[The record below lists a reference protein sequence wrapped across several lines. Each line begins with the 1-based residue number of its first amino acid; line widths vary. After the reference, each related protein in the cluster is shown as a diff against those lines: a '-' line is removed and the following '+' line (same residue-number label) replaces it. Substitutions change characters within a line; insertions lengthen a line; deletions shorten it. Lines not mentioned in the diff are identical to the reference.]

1 MEGKQGGGGGGG
13 GGIGVTETWLKK
25 HTLLYKGATRHP
37 FILSIRDGTL
47 DLSAFKQWLGQDY
60 IFVRNFVP
68 FVANVLQKAS
78 KASDDKD
85 GDVEVVL
92 GGIASLSDE
101 LTWFKNEASKWDVML
116 HGVAPQKTNQD
127 YCRFLE
133 SLMSAEVEYAVA
145 VTAFW
150 AIETV
155 YQKSFAFCLEDGS
168 QTPAELLDT
177 CQRWGNEGFGQ
188 YCQTLQ
194 GIANRCLE
202 KATDDIRSKAEATF
216 ISVLE
221 YEIEFWNMSQGR
233 D

>member
-1 MEGKQGGGGGGG
+1 MVVVGRRSEKE
-13 GGIGVTETWLKK
+13 ETVEKK

-37 FILSIRDGTL
+37 FILSIRDGTV
-47 DLSAFKQWLGQDY
+47 DLSSFKRWLGQDY
-60 IFVRNFVP
+60 LFVRNLVP
-68 FVANVLQKAS
+68 FVADVLQKSS
-78 KASDDKD
+78 KDDKD
-85 GDVEVVL
+85 GDMEVVL
-92 GGIASLSDE
+92 GGITSLSDE

-116 HGVAPQKTNQD
+116 HGIAPQKTNQD

-133 SLMSAEVEYAVA
+133 SLMSTEVDYTVA
-145 VTAFW
+145 ITAFW

-168 QTPAELLDT
+168 KTPAELIDT
-177 CQRWGNEGFGQ
+177 CQRWGNEGFGR

-194 GIANRCLE
+194 GIANGCLE

-216 ISVLE
+216 IRVLE
-221 YEIEFWNMSQGR
+221 FEIEFWNMSQGR